1 MNEIYL
7 DRHLHNKHDDYNSNT
22 TVCLA
27 DYCSILG
34 CQSPNG
40 TYSLTHSIL
49 LIYLL
54 ITKNY
59 TRNVTRMMLKD
70 YNINAKVY

>member
-1 MNEIYL
+1 MNEFYL

-40 TYSLTHSIL
+40 TYSLAHLFL
-49 LIYLL
+49 LTYLL
-54 ITKNY
+54 TY
-59 TRNVTRMMLKD
+59 
-70 YNINAKVY
+70 Y